1 MTGTVNPAP
10 VGRTGITTGFTV
22 GISRHAIHRARCCP
36 GSAAA
41 FAGFVRPRTL
51 AGRIFPAAGLTLA
64 ALRIGTGHKITAA
77 DAFVII
83 ATVVRTFLVGRLYRR
98 TLRRLSVAVFLAG
111 FIIIALARSIFAVTG
126 RADAVIRLG
135 TGLCHVGVANTFLI
149 IRTVSGTGIIAM

>member
-22 GISRHAIHRARCCP
+22 GISRLSVDSARRSS

-51 AGRIFPAAGLTLA
+51 AGRIFPAAGLAHA

-83 ATVVRTFLVGRLYRR
+83 AAVVRTFLVGRLYRR
-98 TLRRLSVAVFLAG
+98 TLRRLPVAVFLAG
-111 FIIIALARSIFAVTG
+111 FIVIAFA
-126 RADAVIRLG
+126 
-135 TGLCHVGVANTFLI
+135 
-149 IRTVSGTGIIAM
+149 

>member
-22 GISRHAIHRARCCP
+22 GISRLSVDSARRSS

-51 AGRIFPAAGLTLA
+51 AGRIFPAAGLAHA

-83 ATVVRTFLVGRLYRR
+83 AAVVRTFFVGRLQIRASAA
-98 TLRRLSVAVFLAG
+98 LSVAVFLASFG
-111 FIIIALARSIFAVTG
+111 VIALA
-126 RADAVIRLG
+126 
-135 TGLCHVGVANTFLI
+135 
-149 IRTVSGTGIIAM
+149 